1 MSVVVIRSLEE
12 LRRHRRGKVRLEI
25 PGLPDAAAH
34 EARLNRLLMACG
46 CTEGSVGLLI
56 ALPIAIGLGVTSA
69 WPLGIAGRIA
79 VGLAIVVAG
88 SLAGKFA
95 GLMRARAALRA
106 EVAAIEAA
114 LEGHPSLRIL
124 AFSGS

>member
-56 ALPIAIGLGVTSA
+56 ALPIAITFGLVST
-69 WPLGIAGRIA
+69 WPLGSGGRIA

-88 SLAGKFA
+88 SLAGKLV

-106 EVAAIEAA
+106 EISAIEATLGA
-114 LEGHPSLRIL
+114 QPSLRIL